1 MKRKTLIVATLILLG
16 SMARAQDEGS
26 VLKLDLQGAIDYAM
40 QHNKNLE
47 NARQELIKSDKSVW
61 EAISQGLPQVDASL
75 DYMTNFGFE
84 MEFPSFIPGG
94 EPTKFELGDQMTAKM
109 QLSQLVFSGQY
120 IVGIQTAK
128 LAKII
133 SEQALDNSEIS
144 TKESVINAYYLVLIS
159 ESSLKMVK
167 ENMENLDKI
176 LNQTEKMYEAGMAE
190 HIDVDQFQVNVNQL
204 SNTIRSMNR
213 NLEITYNMLRFTLGI
228 PAGSEIILTD
238 DLESLFNDKEAS
250 DLLANEF
257 NKESNIGYQ
266 ILSSQAAINKKL
278 WDMQKWNYGPTLAGF
293 ASATYK
299 IKTSS
304 FDMNPPFMAGFSLS
318 LPIFSSGMRDAKV
331 GQARIDY
338 EIAERNVEI
347 LGDQL
352 ELQEN
357 QLKYDLQNS
366 LENYY
371 TQKENVDVARRV
383 LDNYEQKYKH
393 GMASSMEVTQANS
406 SFLDAQS
413 SFLSAMFEV
422 MNAQIQLEK
431 LMNNLSTL

>member
-304 FDMNPPFMAGFSLS
+304 FDMNPPFMAGFSFS